1 MPGHTGNKP
10 CHMKSKLF
18 LLISLII
25 LGVTAANASGTD
37 PVIGKKNDI
46 NGAVTELE
54 NRKPVREVNITAYL
68 LAKKEKV
75 VTTDEEGNYAFDDLK
90 PGTYKF
96 VFEKLGYKKV
106 VKEKVVIKTD
116 ESFQMNIEMIENS
129 DFDLAPSP
137 FHFSD

>member
-1 MPGHTGNKP
+1 
-10 CHMKSKLF
+10 MKSKLF

-54 NRKPVREVNITAYL
+54 NRKPIREVNITAYL
-68 LAKKEKV
+68 STKKEKV

-116 ESFQMNIEMIENS
+116 EAFLMNIEMIENN
-129 DFDLAPSP
+129 DFDFAPSP

>member
-1 MPGHTGNKP
+1 
-10 CHMKSKLF
+10 MKSKLF

-25 LGVTAANASGTD
+25 LGATAAKASGTD

-54 NRKPVREVNITAYL
+54 NRKPIREVNITAYL
-68 LAKKEKV
+68 SAKKEKM

-106 VKEKVVIKTD
+106 VKEKVVIRTD